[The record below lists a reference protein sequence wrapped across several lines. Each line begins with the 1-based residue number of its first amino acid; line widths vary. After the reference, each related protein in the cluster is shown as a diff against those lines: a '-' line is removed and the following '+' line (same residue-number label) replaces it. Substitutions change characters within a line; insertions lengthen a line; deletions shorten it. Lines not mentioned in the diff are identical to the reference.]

1 MSELIV
7 TKESIH
13 NNPSVPDDALSDR
26 ERLGV
31 TLPRLILTQFKEF
44 WPYYVSAL
52 LCLFGLHYTQSW
64 LPFFA
69 RDMADIITSGVGAV
83 ATWKLFLAALGI
95 IFFRTASRLLFFF
108 PARILQKFLR
118 IEITARLESSSPTR
132 YKHYPV
138 GQLYQIIAS
147 DMDQL
152 RALIG
157 FALLQVGNIV
167 VAMLVLIP
175 RLTEFDPRLVPALLP
190 MVGTFIIFTLITS
203 NNRRYYRKTQD
214 LQGEVQNFIMESYT
228 GKKTIKN
235 YQAEAPF
242 VSLFEKHSMAELIN
256 FYKAGIGVSFS
267 IPLIILG
274 VNLSLLWGAYVI
286 RANDLGA
293 SGLVLFTGFVFLF
306 LEPLAFLSWIGLVF
320 ASSAASWKRIKGLV
334 NALEKKSE
342 TEKKLE
348 ELNHERD
355 EGDFEVEFWDKKLEL
370 RLAPGKWSCLVGK
383 TGCGKSTILTQL
395 AIISRSRGVKLSY
408 VAQEPYLY
416 NDKVLD
422 NIFLGRELTPEL
434 KKRAY
439 ELLKLFG
446 LDYLA
451 SSSDSLLNMEVG
463 ENGKRLS
470 GGQAKRLCLVRSLMS
485 GADFFIWDDPFS
497 SVDVILERQIVR
509 ELKEIPEL
517 KGKTLICTSHRLTT
531 VRFSDEIYLIQEGEG
546 IIEAGHHESILRPGT
561 KTYEHFQDQM
571 V

>member
-1 MSELIV
+1 MHQ
-7 TKESIH
+7 K
-13 NNPSVPDDALSDR
+13 NRLSA
-26 ERLGV
+26 
-31 TLPRLILTQFKEF
+31 TLPKLILTQFLEF
-44 WPYYVSAL
+44 WPFYLAAL
-52 LCLFGLHYTQSW
+52 VCLFGLHYTQSW

-69 RDMADIITSGVGAV
+69 QDMAELITKSTGHV
-83 ATWKLFLAALGI
+83 ATWQLFLAAIGI
-95 IFFRTASRLLFFF
+95 IFFRTASRLLFFY
-108 PARILQKFLR
+108 PARVLQKHLR
-118 IEITARLESSSPTR
+118 IEITARLEDTSPTR
-132 YKHYPV
+132 YRHYPA
-138 GQLYQIIAS
+138 GQLYQIIAG

-157 FALLQVGNIV
+157 FALLQVGNII
-167 VAMLVLIP
+167 VAMMVLIP
-175 RLTEFDPRLVPALLP
+175 RLSKFDSGLIIALLP
-190 MVGTFIIFTLITS
+190 MVGTFVIFTLITS
-203 NNRRYYRKTQD
+203 NNRKYYRKTQD

-242 VSLFEKHSMAELIN
+242 IGLFKKHSMAELIN

-274 VNLSLLWGAYVI
+274 VNLSLAWGAYVI
-286 RANDLGA
+286 RSEDLGA
-293 SGLVLFTGFVFLF
+293 SALVLFTGFVFLF

-334 NALEKKSE
+334 NALEKESE
-342 TEKKLE
+342 SEIKLKGYNE
-348 ELNHERD
+348 SLSSD
-355 EGDFEVEFWDKKLEL
+355 SFQVEFWDAPLKLTL
-370 RLAPGKWSCLVGK
+370 PKGKWSCLAGK
-383 TGCGKSTILTQL
+383 TGCGKTTILTQV
-395 AIISRSRGVKLSY
+395 AMIAKERGAKLSY

-422 NIFLGRELTPEL
+422 NIFLGKEVTPES

-451 SSSDSLLNMEVG
+451 SDLDSLLKMEVG

-485 GADFFIWDDPFS
+485 GADLFIWDDPFS

-509 ELKEIPEL
+509 ELKTLPEL
-517 KGKTLICTSHRLTT
+517 QGKTLICTSHRLTT
-531 VRFSDEIYLIQEGEG
+531 VRFTDELYLLQEKNG
-546 IIEAGHHESILRPGT
+546 ICEAGLVSDLLVKGT